1 MREEIGDSNM
11 PKQPNTGAAQL
22 RADLPEQES
31 VRTTIV
37 GGRPPGSGQPIGQ
50 IPRGLEVLLKKASV
64 DAEFRE
70 LLLAD
75 ANQAAASIE
84 LALDPVESAMLQTI
98 PKEQL
103 LAIINQTEVPQVHR
117 RTFLEKSAAAMLLVL
132 TGGVAANVCC
142 LGNRSDK
149 PPSAGKTGARVDVA
163 PPDDDTLPE
172 EPKEEEKKEPES
184 DGDIQEFSFGM
195 RPMR

>member
-1 MREEIGDSNM
+1 MSN
-11 PKQPNTGAAQL
+11 NI
-22 RADLPEQES
+22 EQES

-50 IPRGLEVLLKKASV
+50 IPRGLEILLKKASV
-64 DAEFRE
+64 DEEFRE

-84 LALDPVESAMLQTI
+84 LELDPVESAMLQTI

-132 TGGVAANVCC
+132 TGGVVANYLC
-142 LGNRSDK
+142 LGVRPDELQL
-149 PPSAGKTGARVDVA
+149 PGGFVTAGIA
-163 PPDDDTLPE
+163 PDEPAPDDNTLPGDETNE
-172 EPKEEEKKEPES
+172 EEEEKKEPES
-184 DGDIQEFSFGM
+184 DGEGPVISTGI
-195 RPMR
+195 RVNW